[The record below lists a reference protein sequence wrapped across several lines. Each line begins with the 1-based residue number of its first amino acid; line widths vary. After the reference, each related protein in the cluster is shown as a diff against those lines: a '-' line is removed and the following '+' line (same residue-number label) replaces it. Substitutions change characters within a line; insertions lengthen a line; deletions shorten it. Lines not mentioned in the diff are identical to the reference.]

1 MNTSIYP
8 LLTIPL
14 EPDAHRYA
22 AQFAAGQ
29 ASSFKGRRVYL
40 NTLTVYAVRTY
51 LNWLSI
57 PTALHQSDCW
67 HAGLQAMF
75 DVADLVLPDI
85 GRLECRPILPGDTEM
100 EVPPTGGDRLGYV
113 AVELSPDLNQAK
125 LLGFLPAA
133 AVANGV
139 EAIALTQLQPMEA
152 LLDVLNPSQPV
163 VKLQLWLERI
173 FQQDWQPP
181 IQVMST
187 AFRSSTT
194 VDFAANPPR
203 NTVSRGRVVRFAGSD
218 QAIAL
223 VLQLT
228 SHATEEYDIRL
239 RVFPTGQ
246 SALLPRGLQLLLLDA
261 DNTICAEAFS
271 QEGNDWIEL
280 EFGLAAGEQFS
291 LQLILNEQVVTK
303 TFQV

>member
-1 MNTSIYP
+1 MNTSLYP
-8 LLTIPL
+8 PLAIPL
-14 EPDAHRYA
+14 EPDAHHYA

-29 ASSFKGRRVYL
+29 ASSFKGKRVYL
-40 NTLTVYAVRTY
+40 NTLAVYAVRTY

-57 PTALHQSDCW
+57 PNALHQSDCW
-67 HAGLQAMF
+67 HAGLQAIF
-75 DVADLVLPDI
+75 DVADLVLPDT
-85 GRLECRPILPGDTEM
+85 GRLECRPILPGDTKL
-100 EVPPTGGDRLGYV
+100 VLPPPAGDRLAYV
-113 AVELSPDLNQAK
+113 AVELNADLNQAK

-152 LLDVLNPSQPV
+152 LMNVLYPLQPV
-163 VKLQLWLERI
+163 VNLRLWLEKI
-173 FQQDWQPP
+173 FQQDWQLPAR
-181 IQVMST
+181 VMST
-187 AFRSSTT
+187 AFRGSAT

-203 NTVSRGRVVRFAGSD
+203 NTVSRGRVVRFEGSN

-228 SHATEEYDIRL
+228 SHPTEEYDIRL

-261 DNTICAEAFS
+261 DSTVCAEALS
-271 QEGNDWIEL
+271 HEGNDWIEL

-291 LQLILNEQVVTK
+291 LQLTLDEQVVTK